1 MVEYGIYSHV
11 LIINIYSIIFDN
23 IWNKMNNKYSILD
36 IMSKKLF
43 VSDRIGQVLDIFI
56 DTTGSLTSILL
67 IRFIKR
73 KE

>member
-1 MVEYGIYSHV
+1 MVEYGIYSRV

-43 VSDRIGQVLDIFI
+43 VSDRTGQVLDIFI
-56 DTTGSLTSILL
+56 DTIGSLTSTLL

>member
-1 MVEYGIYSHV
+1 MVKYGIYSHV

>member
-43 VSDRIGQVLDIFI
+43 VSDRTGQVLDIFI